1 MENRSHAL
9 AAGIFTLLLT
19 FGIIAAAM
27 WLNRDT
33 QERTPYVLT
42 TTGSVAGLNPQAAVR
57 YRGMEVGKV
66 EAIEFDRE
74 QPGRILVRIG
84 ILPTTPVTTAT
95 FAELGM
101 QGLTGLAYIQL
112 DTDPKV
118 KNPALV
124 PSTASAP
131 ARLAIRPSLFDR
143 FSVSGEDLII
153 SAATAMNQVN
163 KLLGDDNQKQLMQ
176 TLANLQGVSTRLGQL
191 ADEVKPAAVA
201 ISGLATDGRK
211 LLAGVGPVL
220 KNADETLA
228 SFGKLSTELSRRMDV
243 VDRAG
248 RGVEQTGQ
256 GVGEIAR
263 SVSAM
268 ETQTLPRLNLLLD
281 DAGRGARTVERVA
294 DRLGDEPASVL
305 FGTPPARPGPGE
317 PGFTA
322 PSGGVK

>member
-74 QPGRILVRIG
+74 QPGRILVRVG

-101 QGLTGLAYIQL
+101 QGLTGLAYVQL
-112 DTDPKV
+112 DTDPKI
-118 KNPALV
+118 KSPTLM

-176 TLANLQGVSTRLGQL
+176 TLTNLQGVSTRLGQL

-211 LLAGVGPVL
+211 VLTGVGPVL

-228 SFGKLSTELSRRMDV
+228 SIGRLSTELSRRMDV

-256 GVGEIAR
+256 GVEEIAR
-263 SVSAM
+263 SVGAM

-281 DAGRGARTVERVA
+281 EAGRGARTVERVA

-305 FGTPPARPGPGE
+305 FGSPPARPGPGE

-322 PSGGVK
+322 PPGGVK

>member
-1 MENRSHAL
+1 M
-9 AAGIFTLLLT
+9 
-19 FGIIAAAM
+19 
-27 WLNRDT
+27 
-33 QERTPYVLT
+33 
-42 TTGSVAGLNPQAAVR
+42 
-57 YRGMEVGKV
+57 
-66 EAIEFDRE
+66 
-74 QPGRILVRIG
+74 
-84 ILPTTPVTTAT
+84 
-95 FAELGM
+95 
-101 QGLTGLAYIQL
+101 
-112 DTDPKV
+112 

-176 TLANLQGVSTRLGQL
+176 TLTNLQGVSTRLGQL

-201 ISGLATDGRK
+201 FSGLATDGRK
-211 LLAGVGPVL
+211 VLSGVGPVL

-228 SFGKLSTELSRRMDV
+228 SIGKLSIELSKRMDV

-256 GVGEIAR
+256 GVEEIAR
-263 SVSAM
+263 SVGAM

>member
-9 AAGIFTLLLT
+9 AAGIFTLLLSL
-19 FGIIAAAM
+19 GIIAAAM

-101 QGLTGLAYIQL
+101 HGLTGLAYVQL

-118 KNPALV
+118 KSPALV

-143 FSVSGEDLII
+143 FSISGEDLII

-176 TLANLQGVSTRLGQL
+176 TLTNLQGVSTRLGQL

-211 LLAGVGPVL
+211 ALAGVAPVL
-220 KNADETLA
+220 RSADETLA
-228 SFGKLSTELSRRMDV
+228 SIGKLSIELSRRMDV

-248 RGVEQTGQ
+248 RGVEQAGQ

-268 ETQTLPRLNLLLD
+268 ETQSLPRLNLLLD
-281 DAGRGARTVERVA
+281 EAGRGARTVERVA

>member
-9 AAGIFTLLLT
+9 AAGIFTLLLSL
-19 FGIIAAAM
+19 GIIAAAM

-66 EAIEFDRE
+66 EALEFDRE

-101 QGLTGLAYIQL
+101 HGLTGLAYVQL

-118 KNPALV
+118 KSPALV

-143 FSVSGEDLII
+143 FSISGEDLII

-176 TLANLQGVSTRLGQL
+176 TLTNLQGVSTRLGQL

-211 LLAGVGPVL
+211 ALAGVAPVL
-220 KNADETLA
+220 RSADETLA
-228 SFGKLSTELSRRMDV
+228 SIGKLSIELSRRMDV

-248 RGVEQTGQ
+248 RGVEQAGQ

-268 ETQTLPRLNLLLD
+268 ETQSLPRLNLLLD
-281 DAGRGARTVERVA
+281 EAGRGARTVERVA